1 MTSSDFRQRAR
12 DALNGNWFVAV
23 IAAFIASL
31 LGGISTG
38 GGFSFDFSTTGE
50 DMTDAELEAFMAQLG
65 INEEILT
72 TLLVI
77 IGVFAVIGFVYS
89 IVCLIVGSGVSVGYA
104 QLNLDLIDKGY
115 TSVGT
120 IFSRFDQWKT
130 ALVARLLVGLRV
142 LLWSLL
148 FIIPGIIESYSYAMV
163 SFVMADNPH
172 MTASE
177 AMAESKRLMKGNR
190 WRLFCLS
197 FSFYGW
203 ALLSVLTLG
212 IGMLWLTPYMQASF
226 AAFYRQIKADANYT
240 V

>member
-12 DALNGNWFVAV
+12 EALQGNWFVAV

-31 LGGISTG
+31 LGGISSG
-38 GGFSFDFSTTGE
+38 GGFSLDFTITE
-50 DMTDAELEAFMAQLG
+50 DMTDAELEALMAQLG

-72 TLLVI
+72 TFLII

-89 IVCLIVGSGVSVGYA
+89 IICLIIGSGVSVGYA
-104 QLNLDLIDKGY
+104 QLNLDLVDKGH

-130 ALVARLLVGLRV
+130 ALVARILVGLRV
-142 LLWSLL
+142 MLWTLL

-163 SFVMADNPH
+163 SFVMADNPY
-172 MTASE
+172 MTARE

-197 FSFYGW
+197 FSFFGW
-203 ALLSVLTLG
+203 AMLSVLTLG
-212 IGMLWLTPYMQASF
+212 IGSLWLTPYMQASF
-226 AAFYRQIKADANYT
+226 AAFYRQIKAEANCE